1 MKKVLVLNYVGND
14 SFDRPVYENNGKLFV
29 DVDPLSYC
37 KPKICTKL
45 YNCLDG
51 EPDTPIQYMKK
62 YEDVEVEFSP
72 KRIVWR

>member
-14 SFDRPVYENNGKLFV
+14 SFDRTVYENNGILFV
-29 DVDPLSYC
+29 DVDPFFYS
-37 KPKICTKL
+37 KPKICSKA
-45 YNCLDG
+45 YNCFDG

-62 YEDVEVEFSP
+62 YEDIEVEFSP

>member
-1 MKKVLVLNYVGND
+1 MSKILVLNYVGND
-14 SFDRPVYENNGKLFV
+14 SFDRPVYENSGILFV
-29 DVDPLSYC
+29 DVDPLSYS
-37 KPKICTKL
+37 KPKICTKA

-62 YEDVEVEFSP
+62 YEGMEVEFFP

>member
-1 MKKVLVLNYVGND
+1 MDKLVLKYVGND
-14 SFDRPVYENNGKLFV
+14 SWDRPVYKNNSVLFV

-37 KPKICTKL
+37 QPKICTKL
-45 YNCLDG
+45 YNRFDG

-62 YEDVEVEFSP
+62 YKNIEVEFWP

>member
-1 MKKVLVLNYVGND
+1 MDKLVLKYVGND
-14 SFDRPVYENNGKLFV
+14 SWDRPVYQNNSVLFV

-37 KPKICTKL
+37 QPKICTKL
-45 YNCLDG
+45 YNSFDG

-62 YEDVEVEFSP
+62 YKNMEVEFLP

>member
-1 MKKVLVLNYVGND
+1 MTKVLVLNYVGND
-14 SFDRPVYENNGKLFV
+14 SCDRPVYENNGTLFV
-29 DVDPLSYC
+29 DVDPLSYN
-37 KPKICTKL
+37 KPKICTKV

-62 YEDVEVEFSP
+62 YEDVEVEFFP